1 MSDST
6 ESAGESPGWAAIDA
20 ALWPIYGELEPY
32 HVGTVIPYALGGPDP
47 IHGISAYKN
56 GGLSPHW
63 HFVTYGFSEL
73 WAKESTDADVSGY
86 GFELTFRPT
95 CRAVDEKPPIWALNF
110 LQNLGAM
117 SSRRATPLVSATPCH
132 STARSSRARPRSST
146 RSALLSIRNYRRYPR
161 PMVAS
166 NSSRSSA

>member
-20 ALWPIYGELEPY
+20 ALWPIYGDLEPY

-47 IHGISAYKN
+47 IHGISVYKN
-56 GGLSPHW
+56 AGPSPHW

-95 CRAVDEKPPIWALNF
+95 CLAADEKPPNWALNF

-117 SSRRATPLVSATPCH
+117 SSRRATPLVSATRCR
-132 STARSSRARPRSST
+132 SMARSNRARPRSFT
-146 RSALLSIRNYRRYPR
+146 RSALHSTRSCHRYPH

>member
-1 MSDST
+1 MITIGGWQARDCAWAFLAEGNTMSDST

-56 GGLSPHW
+56 AGSSPHW

-73 WAKESTDADVSGY
+73 WAKESTDAD
-86 GFELTFRPT
+86 
-95 CRAVDEKPPIWALNF
+95 
-110 LQNLGAM
+110 
-117 SSRRATPLVSATPCH
+117 
-132 STARSSRARPRSST
+132 
-146 RSALLSIRNYRRYPR
+146 
-161 PMVAS
+161 
-166 NSSRSSA
+166 